1 MTSEPAE
8 QVAAQKQEIPAV
20 ARISRDIVRIHARL
34 HDHGPTKAKT
44 LWREEI
50 VVCVMEEVFTT
61 AERMLVD
68 GGRFDLVREQRMAF
82 HDKAGPLLRRAVEM
96 ATGRY
101 VDSFLGQVDEEGVA
115 VMAFVLGED
124 AGSLYEDADDGG

>member
-1 MTSEPAE
+1 
-8 QVAAQKQEIPAV
+8 
-20 ARISRDIVRIHARL
+20 
-34 HDHGPTKAKT
+34 
-44 LWREEI
+44 
-50 VVCVMEEVFTT
+50 
-61 AERMLVD
+61 
-68 GGRFDLVREQRMAF
+68 MAF